1 MTWNETYLKSLQNLH
16 NDQLYVWQAERLDV
30 FLSQGF
36 PNRKVENWKYTNVA
50 GIEKQDFSFDKP
62 VDCDISNFIL
72 NDVYRVVFV
81 NGHFSS
87 ALSDLSQLPFG
98 VLLSSLKTTQR
109 ETIKNL
115 ISGINYEMTPFSLLN
130 DSVFQDGL
138 FLYVPKN
145 CQLKKPIHL
154 IYLTKP
160 TQPLVM
166 SQTRHLIIIEEKA
179 KAIIFENYQGTHD
192 VTYFNNLVTQVR
204 VKPSANLH
212 LYKLQQEGNKAFH
225 IANTTIHQAQD
236 SQVMS
241 CHVVI
246 GGSLSRDDL
255 NYSLDESGA
264 SCQLFGFY
272 HLKDSH
278 HVDNHSRID
287 HRVSRCISQQ
297 NYKGIVVGRS
307 RAVFNG
313 KIVVHPNA
321 GQTEAHQTNKNLL
334 LSTEAE
340 IDTKPELEIY
350 NDDVKCSH
358 GATVGQLND
367 TALFYLQ
374 SRGIDRVTAE
384 YMLTYAFA
392 NEIIEV
398 LPHPLIAEYMKK
410 GITQQLA
417 TSCCQGHCHAQL

>member
-1 MTWNETYLKSLQNLH
+1 MTWNKTYLKSLQSFH
-16 NDQLYVWQAERLDV
+16 DDQLCIWQAERLDV

-36 PNRKVENWKYTNVA
+36 PHSKIEDWKYTDVSE
-50 GIEKQDFSFDKP
+50 IEKQSFSFDES

-72 NDVYRVVFV
+72 DDVHRVVFI

-87 ALSDLSQLPFG
+87 ASSDLSQLPPE
-98 VLLSSLKTTQR
+98 VLLSSLKMTQY

-115 ISGINYEMTPFSLLN
+115 INESHYETPFSLLN
-130 DSVFQDGL
+130 DSFFQDGI
-138 FLYVPKN
+138 FLHVPKN
-145 CQLKKPIHL
+145 CQIEKPIHL

-160 TQPLVM
+160 TQPLMM
-166 SQTRHLIIIEEKA
+166 SQTRHLIVIEEKA
-179 KAIIFENYQGTHD
+179 KAIIFEDYQGAND
-192 VTYFNNLVTQVR
+192 ITYFNNLVTQVHT
-204 VKPSANLH
+204 KASANLY
-212 LYKLQQEGNKAFH
+212 LYKLQQEGDSAFH
-225 IANTTIHQAQD
+225 IASTTIHQAQD

-241 CHVVI
+241 CHVAM

-272 HLKDSH
+272 HLKGNH
-278 HVDNHSRID
+278 HIDNHSCID
-287 HRVSRCISQQ
+287 HRVSRCMSQQ
-297 NYKGIVVGRS
+297 NYKGIVADRS

-321 GQTEAHQTNKNLL
+321 GQTKAYQTNKNLL

-340 IDTKPELEIY
+340 VDTKPELEIY
-350 NDDVKCSH
+350 NNDVKCTH

-367 TALFYLQ
+367 ETLFYLQ
-374 SRGIDRVTAE
+374 SRGIDRVAAE
-384 YMLTYAFA
+384 HILTCAFA

-398 LPHPLIAEYMKK
+398 LPHPLVSKYVQKSVNHR
-410 GITQQLA
+410 LA
-417 TSCCQGHCHAQL
+417 RRSCYRGGRHHV